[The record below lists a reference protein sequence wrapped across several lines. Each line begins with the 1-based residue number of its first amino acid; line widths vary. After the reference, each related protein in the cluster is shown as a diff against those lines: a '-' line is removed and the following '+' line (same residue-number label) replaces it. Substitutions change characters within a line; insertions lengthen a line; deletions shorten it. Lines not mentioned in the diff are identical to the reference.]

1 MGTGGSGRVPGSDM
15 QQQRQRRS
23 QWELEESSE
32 STEEDDGGYEVSL
45 LWKRT
50 MPSA

>member
-1 MGTGGSGRVPGSDM
+1 MGTGGYGRVPVSAV

-23 QWELEESSE
+23 QWELEESLE
-32 STEEDDGGYEVSL
+32 STEEDDGGYEGNL
-45 LWKRT
+45 LQRM